1 MPTKLEQLLADID
14 PERTYDQTFVRADDA
29 LNSFPTASGRITDW
43 EEFNRYMGKFANHVE
58 AKILRMQQ
66 ACPMG
71 VDFEWGRCTQVLTR
85 AYGPNGEKAA
95 FEMARTGNE
104 GGLFAVLKAVALGMA
119 EEHAEAEVTARIM
132 DCWNGLTLDGQVFV
146 IDEYLAKHSHL
157 LPSEL
162 TEGSAARIR
171 ADFPK
176 VLAQHPQ
183 ILQKT
188 RHLGK

>member
-1 MPTKLEQLLADID
+1 MPTNLEQLLADID
-14 PERTYDQTFVRADDA
+14 PEKTYDQTFARADDA

-43 EEFNRYMGKFANHVE
+43 DKFSRCMTEFTTHVE
-58 AKILRMQQ
+58 AKILQLHS
-66 ACPMG
+66 CPVG
-71 VDFEWGRCTQVLTR
+71 SDFYWSRCIQRLSHI
-85 AYGPNGEKAA
+85 YGHNGEKAA

-104 GGLFAVLKAVALGMA
+104 GGLFAVLKAVALRMA

-188 RHLGK
+188 RRLGK

>member
-14 PERTYDQTFVRADDA
+14 PEKTYDQTFARADDA
-29 LNSFPTASGRITDW
+29 LNSFPASSGRITDW
-43 EEFNRYMGKFANHVE
+43 DEFIRHMARFANHVE
-58 AKILRMQQ
+58 AKILRMH
-66 ACPMG
+66 AGPME
-71 VDFEWGRCTQVLTR
+71 DSEFCRSRCREHLSHI
-85 AYGPNGEKAA
+85 YGHNGAKAA

-104 GGLFAVLKAVALGMA
+104 GGLFAVLKAVALRMA
-119 EEHAEAEVTARIM
+119 EEYAEAEVTARIM
-132 DCWNGLTLDGQVFV
+132 DCWNGLTLDGQTLVT
-146 IDEYLAKHSHL
+146 DEYLAKYSHL

-188 RHLGK
+188 RRLGR